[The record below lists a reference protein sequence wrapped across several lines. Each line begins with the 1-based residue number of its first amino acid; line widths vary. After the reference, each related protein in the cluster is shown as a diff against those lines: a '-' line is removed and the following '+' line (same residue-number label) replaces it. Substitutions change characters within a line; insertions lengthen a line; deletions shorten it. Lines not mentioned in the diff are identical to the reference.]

1 MKNDTSFQVEQV
13 EQEEK
18 AVEDSTLG
26 VFGEDW
32 HKWMG
37 GLVSVMCLCSTKRTG
52 PSPCVLLWPC
62 PFPGSAVPAALGP
75 VFRTPVEPGPPWC
88 FTF

>member
-1 MKNDTSFQVEQV
+1 MAPLCSCCPALQGLVCRNKMKNDTSFQVEQV

-32 HKWMG
+32 HKWM
-37 GLVSVMCLCSTKRTG
+37 
-52 PSPCVLLWPC
+52 
-62 PFPGSAVPAALGP
+62 
-75 VFRTPVEPGPPWC
+75 
-88 FTF
+88 